1 MKGKE
6 RLSVWGFVTSIFQRD
21 PLGQGLM
28 SVCNQLKRT
37 RCRTRIFL
45 SLALVVSAVV
55 LLALFGTPY
64 SHCVNYAPI
73 YIKQAMDE
81 QYAVLFPQAMEVTN
95 SCPYCT
101 DLTLSLPCYRAQLLY
116 QTDQAFRPGAP
127 VSVCDCE
134 CGTFDGAES
143 TVDHQAPLNILFFTT
158 KEHLQSSVSQHEM
171 LYYLAAAALPHINAK
186 LYGPGFPNFDEDKT
200 LKENLKTAFPHVNF
214 DIIFIQ
220 VASNYRFTSSVYAG
234 LRELS
239 EEMLVVFRF
248 HECRYGLCEDH
259 LSRSGAKVAIFAY
272 ARDLVQ
278 YRHHVDQTLLV
289 HYPHVVHPPIYHN
302 VSVQSPTRT
311 TDVLF
316 VGQIGADFPF
326 GRRLYNM
333 ISEGKIAGARLLNPA
348 TDSAS
353 DGEKQFVEYIKTLES
368 TKIALLT
375 SSVERLMLMKYGE
388 VAMSGALIVG
398 DIPLGHQ
405 AEFKLGMVEV
415 TEGMSDE
422 TILALLREYL
432 QNHKKREAKVL
443 KARQL
448 YLSRYNTWNF
458 FHHLREMVVLRKQG
472 ATGLL
477 YPHYFVDEH
486 LLERPSCTAYYL
498 GKLAFDFRVL
508 QHWFQQWF

>member
-1 MKGKE
+1 M
-6 RLSVWGFVTSIFQRD
+6 WGFVTSIFQRD

-28 SVCNQLKRT
+28 SVCNQVKRT

-200 LKENLKTAFPHVNF
+200 LKENLKTAFPHVCRC
-214 DIIFIQ
+214 IF
-220 VASNYRFTSSVYAG
+220 
-234 LRELS
+234 L
-239 EEMLVVFRF
+239 
-248 HECRYGLCEDH
+248 
-259 LSRSGAKVAIFAY
+259 
-272 ARDLVQ
+272 
-278 YRHHVDQTLLV
+278 
-289 HYPHVVHPPIYHN
+289 P
-302 VSVQSPTRT
+302 
-311 TDVLF
+311 
-316 VGQIGADFPF
+316 
-326 GRRLYNM
+326 
-333 ISEGKIAGARLLNPA
+333 KI
-348 TDSAS
+348 
-353 DGEKQFVEYIKTLES
+353 
-368 TKIALLT
+368 
-375 SSVERLMLMKYGE
+375 
-388 VAMSGALIVG
+388 
-398 DIPLGHQ
+398 
-405 AEFKLGMVEV
+405 
-415 TEGMSDE
+415 
-422 TILALLREYL
+422 
-432 QNHKKREAKVL
+432 
-443 KARQL
+443 
-448 YLSRYNTWNF
+448 
-458 FHHLREMVVLRKQG
+458 VVLNYV
-472 ATGLL
+472 ALN
-477 YPHYFVDEH
+477 
-486 LLERPSCTAYYL
+486 S
-498 GKLAFDFRVL
+498 
-508 QHWFQQWF
+508 

>member
-1 MKGKE
+1 M
-6 RLSVWGFVTSIFQRD
+6 WGFATSIFQRD

-28 SVCNQLKRT
+28 SVCHQLKRT

-45 SLALVVSAVV
+45 SVGFILSALLVI
-55 LLALFGTPY
+55 ALFGTPY
-64 SHCVNYAPI
+64 NHCVNYAPV

-81 QYAVLFPQAMEVTN
+81 QYAVLFPQAMQVTN
-95 SCPYCT
+95 SCPYCS
-101 DLTLSLPCYRAQLLY
+101 DLRVSLPCYRAQLLC
-116 QTDQAFRPGAP
+116 QADEAFRPGAP
-127 VSVCDCE
+127 WSVCDCE
-134 CGTFDGAES
+134 CGAFDDTES
-143 TVDHQAPLNILFFTT
+143 SVDHEETLNILFFTT
-158 KEHLQSSVSQHEM
+158 KEHLQASGSQHEL
-171 LYYLAAAALPHINAK
+171 LYYEAAVALSNINAH
-186 LYGPGFPNFDEDKT
+186 LYGPGFPNFDEDMSI
-200 LKENLKTAFPHVNF
+200 KENLKTAFPGVTF

-220 VASNYRFTSSVYAG
+220 VPSSYRFTSVVYAG

-239 EEMLVVFRF
+239 KEVLIVFRF

-259 LSRSGAKVAIFAY
+259 LSRSGARLAIFAY

-278 YRHHVDQTLLV
+278 YRHHADQTLLV
-289 HYPHVVHPPIYHN
+289 HHPHVVHPPIYRN

-311 TDVLF
+311 TDILF
-316 VGQIGADFPF
+316 VGKFGADYPF

-333 ISEGKIAGARLLNPA
+333 IMEGKIDGARLLVQTTENV
-348 TDSAS
+348 S
-353 DGEKQFVEYIKTLES
+353 DGGRQFAGYIRTLES

-405 AEFKLGMVEV
+405 AEFKRAMVEV
-415 TEGMSDE
+415 TEEMSDE
-422 TILALLREYL
+422 AILTILRRYLENDRE
-432 QNHKKREAKVL
+432 REAKVL

-448 YLSRYNTWNF
+448 YLSRYSTWTF
-458 FHHLREMVVLRKQG
+458 FHNLREMVALRQQG

-486 LLERPSCTAYYL
+486 LLERPSCTSYYL
-498 GKLAFDFRVL
+498 GKLVFDFRVL